1 MSPRAPSARRWRPG
15 PHLETLPLQ
24 ALLRRINREDRR
36 VAPAVGR
43 VIPQIAA
50 AVKRIVAVL
59 RRGGRVIYVGAGTSG
74 RLGWL
79 DAMEVPP
86 TFGVDPGM
94 VRAVVA
100 GRITETV
107 SEASPVE
114 DNRKLGREEM
124 ERLRVGPRDVV
135 VGIAASGTTPFT
147 LGAIAE
153 ARRRGAYT
161 VGLTTTRR
169 SPLAVR
175 TDTAIVPRVG
185 EEIVRGS
192 TRMKAGTAQKLVLQM
207 LSTATMVGLG
217 HVYRDLMVDVRPLNA
232 KLRRRVQDIVAAG
245 AGVSSAEAA
254 RLVHAAGEEAKV
266 ALVMGLAGVDAP
278 EARRLLVASDGFI
291 RGAVQRARRTR

>member
-1 MSPRAPSARRWRPG
+1 MSPRAPSARRRRPG
-15 PHLETLPLQ
+15 PDLETLPLQ

-161 VGLTTTRR
+161 VGLTTTPR

-175 TDTAIVPRVG
+175 TDTAIVPQVG

>member
-1 MSPRAPSARRWRPG
+1 
-15 PHLETLPLQ
+15 
-24 ALLRRINREDRR
+24 
-36 VAPAVGR
+36 
-43 VIPQIAA
+43 
-50 AVKRIVAVL
+50 
-59 RRGGRVIYVGAGTSG
+59 
-74 RLGWL
+74 
-79 DAMEVPP
+79 
-86 TFGVDPGM
+86 
-94 VRAVVA
+94 
-100 GRITETV
+100 
-107 SEASPVE
+107 
-114 DNRKLGREEM
+114 
-124 ERLRVGPRDVV
+124 
-135 VGIAASGTTPFT
+135 
-147 LGAIAE
+147 
-153 ARRRGAYT
+153 
-161 VGLTTTRR
+161 
-169 SPLAVR
+169 VR
-175 TDTAIVPRVG
+175 TDTAIVPQVG